1 MASPTPEP
9 LRRRS
14 RTPVAPSPSL
24 WRSRLLQYGLAFV
37 TILLVADALVG
48 DKGFLDALRAR
59 KQYREV
65 TAALAQRRQENARLR
80 EEIRRL
86 REDPARIEA
95 VAREELGLMRQG
107 EVLFIVHD
115 EKPPVKQPH

>member
-1 MASPTPEP
+1 MPPASPEP

-14 RTPVAPSPSL
+14 RTPVAAPASL

-37 TILLVADALVG
+37 TIVLIVDALVG
-48 DKGFLDALRAR
+48 DKGFVDTLRAR
-59 KQYREV
+59 RQYRDV
-65 TAALAQRRQENARLR
+65 ATALAQKRQENARLR

-86 REDPARIEA
+86 REDPALIES
-95 VAREELGLMRQG
+95 VARQQLGLMRRG

-115 EKPPVKQPH
+115 EKTPAK

>member
-1 MASPTPEP
+1 MPPTSPEP

-14 RTPVAPSPSL
+14 RTPVAASPSV

-37 TILLVADALVG
+37 TIVLIVDALVG
-48 DKGFLDALRAR
+48 DKGFLDTLRAR
-59 KQYREV
+59 RQYRDVSAELV
-65 TAALAQRRQENARLR
+65 RKRQENVRLR

-86 REDPARIEA
+86 REDPSRIES
-95 VAREELGLMRQG
+95 VAREDLGLMREG

-115 EKPPVKQPH
+115 VHDGKAAK

>member
-14 RTPVAPSPSL
+14 RTPVAASPSL
-24 WRSRLLQYGLAFV
+24 WRSRLFQYGLAFL
-37 TILLVADALVG
+37 TILLIVDALVG
-48 DKGFLDALRAR
+48 DKGFMDTLRAR
-59 KQYREV
+59 RQYRDV
-65 TAALAQRRQENARLR
+65 AAGLAHKRQDNVRLR

-86 REDPARIEA
+86 REDPARIES
-95 VAREELGLMRQG
+95 VAREDLGLMREG

-115 EKPPVKQPH
+115 EKTPTK

>member
-1 MASPTPEP
+1 MSPESPEP

-14 RTPVAPSPSL
+14 RTPVAALPSP

-37 TILLVADALVG
+37 AVILIVDALVG
-48 DKGFLDALRAR
+48 DKGFLDTLRAER
-59 KQYREV
+59 QYRE
-65 TAALAQRRQENARLR
+65 TAAALAQKRAENTRLR

-86 REDPARIEA
+86 REDPKRIEA
-95 VAREELGLMRQG
+95 VAREELGLMREG

-115 EKPPVKQPH
+115 EKAPAK

>member
-1 MASPTPEP
+1 MPPASPEP

-14 RTPVAPSPSL
+14 RTPVAASPSL

-37 TILLVADALVG
+37 TIVLIVDALVG
-48 DKGFLDALRAR
+48 DKGFLDTLRAR
-59 KQYREV
+59 RQYRDVSAE
-65 TAALAQRRQENARLR
+65 LARKRHENVRLR

-86 REDPARIEA
+86 REDPSRIES
-95 VAREELGLMRQG
+95 VAREDLGLIREG

-115 EKPPVKQPH
+115 VHDGKAAK

>member
-14 RTPVAPSPSL
+14 RTPVAASPSL
-24 WRSRLLQYGLAFV
+24 WRSRLFQYGLAFV
-37 TILLVADALVG
+37 TILLIVDALVG
-48 DKGFLDALRAR
+48 DKGFLDTLRAQR
-59 KQYREV
+59 QYRDV
-65 TAALAQRRQENARLR
+65 AAALAQKRLENARLR

-86 REDPARIEA
+86 REDPKRIEA
-95 VAREELGLMRQG
+95 VAREELGLIGEG

-115 EKPPVKQPH
+115 QKAPAK